1 MIVKSRICKSRK
13 NAVIIGENAVLCSG
27 KFLFD
32 FHRNFLYNL
41 SRQKVSQN
49 GVLIGSLNLP
59 VVFGAALTIGIGT
72 ALTIGEDHWKKAW
85 IGYKKE
91 DYILFHIIKS
101 MDMPTYVGLM
111 LTLIVIGIYY
121 IIKYRRV
128 KVPWIIL
135 VYFMVVNS
143 IVLII
148 NRIIEEYQ
156 SNTHLE
162 KISSNVALISSGIF
176 IASIF
181 VVGIITKI
189 KEKR

>member
-72 ALTIGEDHWKKAW
+72 ALTIGEEHWKKAW
-85 IGYKKE
+85 IGY
-91 DYILFHIIKS
+91 
-101 MDMPTYVGLM
+101 
-111 LTLIVIGIYY
+111 
-121 IIKYRRV
+121 
-128 KVPWIIL
+128 
-135 VYFMVVNS
+135 
-143 IVLII
+143 
-148 NRIIEEYQ
+148 
-156 SNTHLE
+156 
-162 KISSNVALISSGIF
+162 
-176 IASIF
+176 
-181 VVGIITKI
+181 
-189 KEKR
+189 